1 MFMTI
6 DDAKEN
12 LPDIVLKEMPEKE
25 LKKFC
30 EDIDAKML
38 GFKERINRILFG
50 KDENKDNAQ

>member
-12 LPDIVLKEMPEKE
+12 LPDIGLKEMPEKE

-38 GFKERINRILFG
+38 GLKERINRILFG
-50 KDENKDNAQ
+50 KDEK